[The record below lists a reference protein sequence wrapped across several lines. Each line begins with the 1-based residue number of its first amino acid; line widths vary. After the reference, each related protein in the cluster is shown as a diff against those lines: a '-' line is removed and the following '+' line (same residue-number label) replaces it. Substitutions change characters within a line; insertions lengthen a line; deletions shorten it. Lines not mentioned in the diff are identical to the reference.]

1 MRVEESFE
9 IGGEHGQ
16 IGRPFEVEVSP
27 IRQGMACE
35 GALAALAR
43 ADEQYGRERAKK
55 EAETLGL
62 QSLKVMRT
70 LYFCIMG
77 SKIQGML
84 SCARAP
90 HRAPTPPSPVRKS
103 ADRGG
108 DPRFPSLRSGGGLGW
123 G

>member
-77 SKIQGML
+77 SKIQDML

-90 HRAPTPPSPVRKS
+90 HRPPPHPPPSAKARTGEEIPGS
-103 ADRGG
+103 L
-108 DPRFPSLRSGGGLGW
+108 SLRSAGGLGW